1 MAALPSRVARLVAV
15 LLACWWGASLQAR
28 PPQDRPPIP
37 RRIVSLVPAATE
49 MLFAM
54 GAGDRVVG
62 VGSYDHFP
70 PEVETR
76 TRLGGLIDPNIEVL
90 LTLRPD
96 LVIAYD
102 TQTDLRARLARAAI
116 PTFRYVHRGLPDITD
131 TIRALGARVGSERA
145 AEALASGIEDRL
157 ETIRARVSGQPRPS
171 TLLVMGREAGSLR
184 QIVASGGYGF
194 LHDMLVAAGGA
205 DAVADIVRENVQV
218 STEMLLERGPDVIIE
233 LHYGS
238 ELSRAQLG
246 QERTVWNR
254 LPAVPAVRTGRV
266 YLLEGNDLV
275 VPGPRVA
282 DAVERFARVLH
293 PDAFR

>member
-1 MAALPSRVARLVAV
+1 MAALPTRVARLAAV
-15 LLACWWGASLQAR
+15 LLACWWGAILQAR
-28 PPQDRPPIP
+28 PPQDRPSIP
-37 RRIVSLVPAATE
+37 RRIVSLVPATTE

-54 GAGDRVVG
+54 GAGERVIG
-62 VGSYDHFP
+62 VGSYDRFP
-70 PEVETR
+70 PDVETR
-76 TRLGGLIDPNIEVL
+76 TKLGGLVDPNIEVL
-90 LTLRPD
+90 FTLRPD

-116 PTFRYVHRGLPDITD
+116 PTFPYVHRGLPDITD
-131 TIRALGARVGSERA
+131 TIRALGARVGSKDA
-145 AEALASGIEDRL
+145 ADALASGIEHRL
-157 ETIRARVSGQPRPS
+157 ETIHARVSGRPRPS

-205 DAVADIVRENVQV
+205 DAVGDIVRENVQV

-238 ELSRAQLG
+238 EFSRAQLD